1 MRVDVLR
8 PWHLAWIEPRQAF
21 LKPWLV
27 EPASVEVLCL
37 HGQAWAAVEGGL
49 IHAAGGVFAR
59 SYGAPVAWF
68 ATHVAASL
76 RVMVEARRFCRE
88 QLDRLLAEEWPR
100 IEADIYPDHEQ
111 GRRFAASLG
120 FERECLRRAAAT
132 DGRDL
137 ELWSRVRGGGR

>member
-76 RVMVEARRFCRE
+76 RVMVEARR
-88 QLDRLLAEEWPR
+88 